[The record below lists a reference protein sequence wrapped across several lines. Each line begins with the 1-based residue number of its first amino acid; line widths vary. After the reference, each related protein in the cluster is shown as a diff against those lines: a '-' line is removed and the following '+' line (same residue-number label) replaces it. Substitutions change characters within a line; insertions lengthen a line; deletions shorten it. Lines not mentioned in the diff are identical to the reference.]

1 MRSNNN
7 NETITHLAIPERQIP
22 VLIDAGS
29 GRVEGFVPSSVW
41 SDKPMTGVR
50 RVSPDSILDSLKTP
64 EQRNKFHQEY
74 GPIPEVAWNELLE
87 LVALWD
93 RVSIGDYS
101 PVLRSS
107 ASTIHSSREGR
118 RQRVKIEFNI
128 TGKSARFAI
137 SEAFTKGLRNA
148 KLVVWWS
155 TVANK
160 AVLGLYC
167 PDTAT
172 ALNASVLSAL
182 GTPGGIGVC
191 QKCGLPFTRTRAK
204 QRYCDHK
211 CQVAA
216 AMKRHRN
223 NLKLK
228 AESASKVPTPTK
240 KRTRRK

>member
-22 VLIDAGS
+22 VLIDSGS
-29 GRVEGFVPSSVW
+29 GRATGFVPSSVW
-41 SDKPMTGVR
+41 SDKPITNVR
-50 RVSPDSILDSLKTP
+50 RVPAESILDSLKTP
-64 EQRNKFHQEY
+64 EQRNSFEKEF
-74 GPIPEVAWNELLE
+74 GPVPEAAWNELLE
-87 LVALWD
+87 LIALWD
-93 RVSIGDYS
+93 RLSVGDYA
-101 PVLRSS
+101 PVLKSRSS
-107 ASTIHSSREGR
+107 NMKRGR
-118 RQRVKIEFNI
+118 KGLRQNIELSFNLI
-128 TGKSARFAI
+128 GKSPRLGI
-137 SEAFTKGLRNA
+137 TEAFTKGLRNA

-167 PDTAT
+167 PDAAT

-182 GTPGGIGVC
+182 GTAGGIGVC
-191 QKCGLPFTRTRAK
+191 QKCRIPFTRTRAK

-216 AMKRHRN
+216 GMQRHRN

-228 AESASKVPTPTK
+228 AESTSKIPATK
-240 KRTRRK
+240 KHTQRK